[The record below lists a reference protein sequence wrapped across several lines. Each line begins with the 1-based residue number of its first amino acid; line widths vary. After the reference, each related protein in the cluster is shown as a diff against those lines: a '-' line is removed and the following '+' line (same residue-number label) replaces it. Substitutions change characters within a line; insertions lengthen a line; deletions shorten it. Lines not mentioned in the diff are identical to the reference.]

1 MLQVALTGNIASGKS
16 TVSSFFREWGAT
28 LFDADAAV
36 RRLQQPGT
44 AVFDAIVARFGRGI
58 LAEDGSLDRAA
69 LRARILAD
77 SAERQALE
85 RIVHPAVQAERRR
98 ELREQG
104 ASAET
109 IVVSD
114 IPLLFEATDPAEF
127 EAIVLVDAP
136 ERLRVERLI
145 RARGLSR
152 NEAEAL
158 LQLQLPA
165 DAKRAR
171 SDFVIEN
178 DQSRE
183 VLRERAWEVWRKL
196 LSMARNRA

>member
-145 RARGLSR
+145 RERGLSR